1 MKKKVYIKPE
11 MKVYEIEP
19 TVILAGSE
27 RGSLYD
33 DIHFTDI
40 KTGDAIYTI
49 AFVKKDGQTVELW
62 GKENNFKHP
71 FVIGDWKDIKEYFGI

>member
-1 MKKKVYIKPE
+1 MKMKKKVYIKPE

-33 DIHFTDI
+33 EIPFEDE
-40 KTGDAIYTI
+40 
-49 AFVKKDGQTVELW
+49 VC
-62 GKENNFKHP
+62 NNP
-71 FVIGDWKDIKEYFGI
+71 R

>member
-19 TVILAGSE
+19 TVILTGSPGSE

-33 DIHFTDI
+33 DITF
-40 KTGDAIYTI
+40 
-49 AFVKKDGQTVELW
+49 
-62 GKENNFKHP
+62 ENEVCDNP
-71 FVIGDWKDIKEYFGI
+71 R

>member
-1 MKKKVYIKPE
+1 MERSISNKNSMTMKKKVYIKPE

-33 DIHFTDI
+33 DIPF
-40 KTGDAIYTI
+40 
-49 AFVKKDGQTVELW
+49 
-62 GKENNFKHP
+62 ENKVCDNP
-71 FVIGDWKDIKEYFGI
+71 R

>member
-19 TVILAGSE
+19 TVILTGSPSSE

-33 DIHFTDI
+33 DIPF
-40 KTGDAIYTI
+40 
-49 AFVKKDGQTVELW
+49 
-62 GKENNFKHP
+62 ENKVCDNP
-71 FVIGDWKDIKEYFGI
+71 R

>member
-19 TVILAGSE
+19 TVILSGSE

-33 DIHFTDI
+33 DIPF
-40 KTGDAIYTI
+40 
-49 AFVKKDGQTVELW
+49 
-62 GKENNFKHP
+62 ENEVCDNP
-71 FVIGDWKDIKEYFGI
+71 R